1 MRDYTAPEY
10 PDRIGPYKILQVLG
24 EGGMGIV
31 FEAEQTEPMTRRVA
45 LKVIKLGMDTKQ
57 VVARF
62 EAERQALA
70 VMNHPGIAKVYDAGA
85 TDDGR
90 PFFAME
96 RVAGVPLVEYC
107 DHKKLSTRERIG
119 LVIDLCHAIQHAHQK
134 GVIHRDLKP
143 SNVLVSEQDGKPV
156 PKVIDFGIA
165 KAVGRRLSNQTLVT
179 EYGQAIGTPAYMSPE
194 QAEMSALDVDTRTDV
209 YSLGVMLY
217 ELLVGSVPVNPED
230 IGLPGFVAQL
240 VLRETN
246 PPTPSARLSSL
257 DGNVEDLAALR
268 RTDAITLRRQLRGDL
283 DWIAMKALEPD
294 RSRRY
299 ETANGLAMD
308 LERYLA
314 NEPVVARPPSVS
326 YRLGK
331 FVRRNRLGVA
341 LGGGLAVT
349 IVAFAIV
356 MAVQARRIAIERDRA
371 EQEALT
377 ARQVTDFL
385 TGIFSV
391 SDPSESRGNTITAR
405 EILDRGVEQIGDDLA
420 DQPIVQGRLLE
431 VMGGVYTGLGL
442 YGDAERLLEDALD
455 VRRRN
460 LGAEHPD
467 VGLSLSRLAW
477 LYRSQWRLD
486 EALPLAEEAVS
497 ILRAAPQQN
506 DTLLAMGLQT
516 LGMVQRDLGRFDVA
530 RQSLEESL
538 DIRRRVGGPDHV
550 SVGWSLYHLG
560 WLAYREGK
568 YAEARERYEEAVPI
582 LEAGLEPGNPWLAWA
597 LNDFAIVM
605 RELQNHDEAKR
616 LYERA
621 VSILERGL
629 DPDHPDLA
637 AILNNY
643 AVFLWRTGD
652 LSGAQRLYERSL
664 HIREKAFGADHVMVA
679 ASLNNLGLVLQSAGD
694 YAAAREH
701 LTRSLRI
708 YETAGADPMQGIGTL
723 SSLGGLLRYIGD
735 TDAALPLLRRT
746 LDIQET
752 ALGPEHPDLID
763 VLMELGF
770 LYRDRGQL
778 ETAVTYL
785 DRASRIAE
793 DALGPDHLRVA
804 HISLHLA
811 AVHARAG
818 DYEAAEPLLQEA
830 LAKDLGTTEQ
840 DRRTVAYLQFE
851 LGKVRR
857 AQGDPGASDSLFQQ
871 ALATLE
877 AADGATSPG
886 YHVLQ
891 ARAWA
896 VRGDVS
902 RALSSLNRAVERDYR
917 DPELLRLSEFASL
930 RGNPG
935 FERIADGIRA
945 KVAPALAM
953 R

>member
-1 MRDYTAPEY
+1 
-10 PDRIGPYKILQVLG
+10 
-24 EGGMGIV
+24 MGIV

-85 TDDGR
+85 TEDGR

-96 RVAGVPLVEYC
+96 RVAGIPLAEYC
-107 DHKKLSTRERIG
+107 DTNKLSTKDRIA

-143 SNVLVSEQDGKPV
+143 SNVLVSEQDRRPM

-194 QAEMSALDVDTRTDV
+194 QAEMSALDVDTRTDI
-209 YSLGVMLY
+209 YSLGVMLF
-217 ELLVGSVPVNPED
+217 ELLVGSLPVDPEA

-240 VLRETN
+240 VLRETD
-246 PPTPSARLSSL
+246 PPTPSARLRSL

-299 ETANGLAMD
+299 ETANALAMD

-326 YRLGK
+326 YRVGK

-349 IVAFAIV
+349 VVAFAVV
-356 MAVQARRIAIERDRA
+356 MAVQAKRIAVERDRA
-371 EQEALT
+371 EQEATT
-377 ARQVTDFL
+377 AQQVTDFL
-385 TGIFSV
+385 TGLFSV
-391 SDPSESRGNTITAR
+391 SAPSEARGNTITAR
-405 EILDRGVEQIGDDLA
+405 EILDRGVEQIGEDLA

-431 VMGGVYTGLGL
+431 VMGAVHTGLGL
-442 YGDAERLLEDALD
+442 YGDAERLLKDALD

-467 VGLSLSRLAW
+467 VGVSLNRLAW

-486 EALPLAEEAVS
+486 EALPLAEEAVV
-497 ILRAAPQQN
+497 ILRAAAEPN

-516 LGMVQRDLGRFDVA
+516 LGMVQRDLGDFEVA

-538 DIRRRVGGPDHV
+538 DIRRRAGGPNHV

-568 YAEARERYEEAVPI
+568 YAQARERYEEALPI

-597 LNDFAIVM
+597 LNDFAVVM
-605 RELQNHDEAKR
+605 RELQEPDEAKA

-621 VSILERGL
+621 LSIMEHAL

-637 AILNNY
+637 AIVNNY
-643 AVFLWRTGD
+643 AVLLWQTGD
-652 LSGAQRLYERSL
+652 LSGAQRQYERSL
-664 HIREKAFGADHVMVA
+664 RIREKAFGPDHVMVA
-679 ASLNNLGLVLQSAGD
+679 ATLNNLGLVFQSTGD
-694 YAAAREH
+694 YVAAREH

-708 YETAGADPMQGIGTL
+708 YETAGSDPMQSINTL
-723 SSLGGLLRYIGD
+723 GSLGGLLRYIGD
-735 TDAALPLLRRT
+735 TDAALPVLQRT

-763 VLMELGF
+763 ALTELGF

-778 ETAVTYL
+778 ESAVTYL
-785 DRASRIAE
+785 DRARHIAE
-793 DALGPDHLRVA
+793 DALGADHLRVA
-804 HISLHLA
+804 HLSLHLA
-811 AVHARAG
+811 AVHARSG
-818 DYEAAEPLLQEA
+818 DFEAADPLLERALSMDRGTSAQE
-830 LAKDLGTTEQ
+830 Q
-840 DRRTVAYLQFE
+840 RTVAQLQLE

-857 AQGDPGASDSLFQQ
+857 AQGDAQASDSMFQQ
-871 ALATLE
+871 ALATLA
-877 AADGATSPG
+877 AADGAMSQG
-886 YHVLQ
+886 YHVMQ

-896 VRGDVS
+896 TQGDVN
-902 RALSSLNRAVERDYR
+902 RALSSLNRAVELGYD
-917 DPELLRLSEFASL
+917 DPELLRMSEFTTL
-930 RGNPG
+930 RGNPDY
-935 FERIADGIRA
+935 ERIADGIRA
-945 KVAPALAM
+945 KVAPAMAM
-953 R
+953 P